1 MSYRRYTKEFKQK
14 ILRELETGEETVA
27 AMARRYAV
35 GRSLI
40 YEWQQ
45 KQQDGTLHNTF
56 PDREGHLRRQIRDLR
71 PSRLKIGSLRAVSR
85 CYWVCWFSSV
95 FQVCSWCAEA
105 LCYGISEL
113 TAVRWLISI
122 AMLSGAGRCRFGTH

>member
-56 PDREGHLRRQIRDLR
+56 PDREGHLRRQILGLEVKVGQLTMENDFLKKTLQHFRDHHPPAAVNGAAGCLKKSEKR
-71 PSRLKIGSLRAVSR
+71 SRKAKP
-85 CYWVCWFSSV
+85 
-95 FQVCSWCAEA
+95 
-105 LCYGISEL
+105 
-113 TAVRWLISI
+113 
-122 AMLSGAGRCRFGTH
+122 